1 MGLAGLVEFFSLYET
16 PHAVVVQH
24 KGLGF
29 FYWLLIVFV
38 TIYVVG
44 DVFYWHSYLEYET
57 PVGAASISL
66 HAPASETIH
75 LRNSSGSLHSDS
87 SSLFVL

>member
-57 PVGAASISL
+57 PVGAASINI
-66 HAPASETIH
+66 HATNSE
-75 LRNSSGSLHSDS
+75 LRYRAPETTGSNSI
-87 SSLFVL
+87 